1 MAINIDPKKQL
12 SEKGKSLFPGDKQT
26 GNNFMRLLLES
37 LVTWGTKFP
46 TNSKKEPT
54 RFNRTLTR
62 LQDEKV
68 TLPKEFQYYSAK
80 QKKTERS
87 ETPQERKEEIKG
99 PSVGS
104 ISKDISNP
112 NISGTPGGPKVP
124 KEKLV
129 G

>member
-1 MAINIDPKKQL
+1 M
-12 SEKGKSLFPGDKQT
+12 
-26 GNNFMRLLLES
+26 ES
-37 LVTWGTKFP
+37 LVTWATKFP

-54 RFNRTLTR
+54 RFKKSLTR
-62 LQDEKV
+62 LQEEKV
-68 TLPKEFQYYSAK
+68 ILPKEFQYYQAN

-87 ETPQERKEEIKG
+87 ETPQDRKEEIKG

-104 ISKDISNP
+104 IGSKEISNP
-112 NISGTPGGPKVP
+112 NISSTPGGPRLP